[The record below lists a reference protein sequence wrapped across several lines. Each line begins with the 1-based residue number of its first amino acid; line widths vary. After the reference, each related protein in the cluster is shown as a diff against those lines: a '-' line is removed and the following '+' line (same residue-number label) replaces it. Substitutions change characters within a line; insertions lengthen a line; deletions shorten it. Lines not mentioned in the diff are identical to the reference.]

1 MITDRPPTICAW
13 CGRLAA
19 PEASSETLCG
29 LTCHDQACP
38 ESNRENCL
46 CEHARECEICLS
58 TSSYQSD
65 VGMVT
70 HLFWECRCEEAYIQ
84 PYHIPDCPACET
96 NRDEGSPAR
105 VRDVMLFAH
114 EWRLEPDL
122 VARLQEEFPDV
133 WELDLFPTE
142 HHIN

>member
-13 CGRLAA
+13 CGHLAA
-19 PEASSETLCG
+19 RVFFRNLVWLDLPRSG
-29 LTCHDQACP
+29 
-38 ESNRENCL
+38 CL
-46 CEHARECEICLS
+46 SEHARECEICLS
-58 TSSYQSD
+58 TSSHLPG

-84 PYHIPDCPACET
+84 PYHLPACPACDT

-122 VARLQEEFPDV
+122 VARLREEFPDV

-142 HHIN
+142 HHIIQ